1 MNPEGESLW
10 QDAITGAAILAVA
23 PESLG
28 GVVVKAF
35 PGPVRDSWLESLHG
49 WIGESRPWVKL
60 PLHVS
65 ESRLLGG
72 LDLVATLHSGEPV
85 FSRGLLAES
94 DGGLLIMS
102 MAERTDRAVVAH
114 LCSAIDQGTVAVE
127 REGFS
132 RRIASRIAAVA
143 LDEGLEEDDDIS
155 PALLDR
161 MAFVFDLRPL
171 GIADLDADD
180 YTASDIDYARE
191 HWRSVEIDADAE
203 QQLCA
208 VASALAINSMRPV
221 SNALRAVRIAAA
233 LAGRTRAEAED
244 LALAVR
250 LVLMPRSPLS
260 FVDPQPEPEQAP
272 EPQPQDQQQ
281 PAPDDNA
288 DEENTEQLNP
298 LDDSVVDA
306 AAALLPPGLLAAL
319 GKAQLRRRQSGGIG
333 KSGALR
339 YSGLRGR
346 PIGSLPGNPRQ
357 QGRLDLL
364 ATLRSAA
371 PWQRLRR
378 DSSGELEKRPG
389 VLVEAADF
397 RIKRYKQRSEST
409 VIFVVDASGSAAL
422 HRLAEAKGAVE
433 LLLADCYVRR
443 DRVALIAFRGTEAEL
458 LLPPTRSLVRAKRGL
473 TALPGGGGTP
483 LAAGLQAAIEL
494 TDAVKRRGGTPTVV
508 VLTDGRA
515 NVCLDGQTGRQAA
528 FEDAKHCAA
537 MLRHLG
543 ARCMV
548 VDTSVRPHAHGAE
561 LADSMGGNYLP
572 LPHADASAL
581 SSIIGAQSN
590 ATTA

>member
-1 MNPEGESLW
+1 MISEGESQW
-10 QDAITGAAILAVA
+10 QDATTGAAILAVA

-28 GVVVKAF
+28 GVIVKAF

-49 WIGESRPWVKL
+49 WIGEGRPWNKL

-72 LDLVATLHSGEPV
+72 LDLIATLHSGEPV

-94 DGGLLIMS
+94 DGGLLLLS
-102 MAERTDRAVVAH
+102 MAERTDRSVVAQV
-114 LCSAIDQGTVAVE
+114 CSAIDQGEVAVE
-127 REGFS
+127 RDGFS
-132 RRIASRIAAVA
+132 RRSESRIAVVA
-143 LDEGLEEDDDIS
+143 LDEGLEEDDDVA

-180 YTASDIDYARE
+180 YSSDDIEYARE
-191 HWRSVEIDADAE
+191 HWRSVEIDAEAE

-208 VASALAINSMRPV
+208 AAAALAIDSMRPV
-221 SNALRAVRIAAA
+221 CNALRVARINAA
-233 LAGRTRAEAED
+233 LVGRSRVEAED

-260 FVDPQPEPEQAP
+260 FV
-272 EPQPQDQQQ
+272 EPQPQDDTEPQ
-281 PAPDDNA
+281 PQDEQPPPPADSGDDDDKA
-288 DEENTEQLNP
+288 EQLNP

-319 GKAQLRRRQSGGIG
+319 GRAQVKRRQSGGLG

-346 PIGSLPGNPRQ
+346 PVGSLPGNPRQ

-378 DSSGELEKRPG
+378 GSDTVSTQRPG
-389 VLVEAADF
+389 VLVESSDF

-443 DRVALIAFRGTEAEL
+443 DRVALIAFRGSEAEM

-494 TDAVKRRGGTPTVV
+494 TDGVKRRGGTPTVV

-561 LADSMGGNYLP
+561 LAESMGGNYLP
-572 LPHADASAL
+572 LPHADASVL

-590 ATTA
+590 ATTN

>member
-1 MNPEGESLW
+1 MISEGETLW
-10 QDAITGAAILAVA
+10 QDATTGAAILAVA

-28 GVVVKAF
+28 GVIVKAF

-49 WIGESRPWVKL
+49 WIGEGRPWNKL

-72 LDLVATLHSGEPV
+72 LDLIATLHSGEPV

-94 DGGLLIMS
+94 DGGLLLLS
-102 MAERTDRAVVAH
+102 MAERTDRSVVAQV
-114 LCSAIDQGTVAVE
+114 CSAIDQGEVAVE
-127 REGFS
+127 RDGFS
-132 RRIASRIAAVA
+132 RRSESRIAVVA
-143 LDEGLEEDDDIS
+143 LDEGLEEDDDVA

-180 YTASDIDYARE
+180 YSSDDIEYARE
-191 HWRSVEIDADAE
+191 HWRSVEIDAEAE

-208 VASALAINSMRPV
+208 AAAALAIDSMRPV
-221 SNALRAVRIAAA
+221 CNALRVARINAA
-233 LAGRTRAEAED
+233 LVGRSRVEAED

-260 FVDPQPEPEQAP
+260 FVEPQPQDDP
-272 EPQPQDQQQ
+272 EPQPQDEQ
-281 PAPDDNA
+281 PPPPADSGDDDDKA
-288 DEENTEQLNP
+288 EQLNP

-319 GKAQLRRRQSGGIG
+319 GRAQVKRRQSGGLG

-346 PIGSLPGNPRQ
+346 PVGSLPGNPRQ

-378 DSSGELEKRPG
+378 GSDTVSTQRPG
-389 VLVEAADF
+389 VLVESSDF

-443 DRVALIAFRGTEAEL
+443 DRVALIAFRGSEAEM

-494 TDAVKRRGGTPTVV
+494 TDGVKRRGGTPTVV

-561 LADSMGGNYLP
+561 LAESMGGNYLP
-572 LPHADASAL
+572 LPHADASVL

-590 ATTA
+590 ATTN

>member
-1 MNPEGESLW
+1 MISEDESLW
-10 QDAITGAAILAVA
+10 QDATTGAAILAVA

-28 GVVVKAF
+28 GVIVKAF

-49 WIGESRPWVKL
+49 WIGEGRPWNKL

-72 LDLVATLHSGEPV
+72 LDLIATLHSGEPV

-94 DGGLLIMS
+94 DGGLLLLS
-102 MAERTDRAVVAH
+102 MAERTDRSVVAQV
-114 LCSAIDQGTVAVE
+114 CSAIDQGEVAVE
-127 REGFS
+127 RDGFS
-132 RRIASRIAAVA
+132 RRSESRIAVVA
-143 LDEGLEEDDDIS
+143 LDEGLEEDDDVA

-180 YTASDIDYARE
+180 YSSDDIEYARE
-191 HWRSVEIDADAE
+191 HWRSVEIDAEAE

-208 VASALAINSMRPV
+208 AAAALAIDSMRPV
-221 SNALRAVRIAAA
+221 CNALRVARINAA
-233 LAGRTRAEAED
+233 LVGRSRVEAED

-260 FVDPQPEPEQAP
+260 FVEPQPQDDP
-272 EPQPQDQQQ
+272 EPQPQDEQ
-281 PAPDDNA
+281 PPPPADSGDDDDKA
-288 DEENTEQLNP
+288 EQLNP

-319 GKAQLRRRQSGGIG
+319 GRAQVKRRQSGGLG

-346 PIGSLPGNPRQ
+346 PVGSLPGNPRQ

-378 DSSGELEKRPG
+378 GSDTVSTQRPG
-389 VLVEAADF
+389 VLVESSDF

-443 DRVALIAFRGTEAEL
+443 DRVALIAFRGSEAEM

-494 TDAVKRRGGTPTVV
+494 TDGVKRRGGTPTVV

-561 LADSMGGNYLP
+561 LAESMGGNYLP
-572 LPHADASAL
+572 LPHADASVL

-590 ATTA
+590 ATTN